1 VIDSRELVPPDSY
14 EYCKSRELNP
24 LILIDSRLVRIYGIL
39 KTKFS
44 KIYCNN
50 WHVGGDYKQSG
61 YRNDGSG
68 AIISQHRFG
77 RALDLH
83 GVEPHVLYKHIL
95 NSRKIFYKDIKAVES
110 LEDTK
115 GWVHIDVR
123 YSLTEFTIVRG

>member
-1 VIDSRELVPPDSY
+1 MIDSTELVPPDSY
-14 EYCKSRELNP
+14 DYCKSKGLNP
-24 LILIDSRLVRIYGIL
+24 LILIDARLVKIYGIL
-39 KTKFS
+39 KGKFP

-50 WHVGGDYKQSG
+50 WNVGGAYKQSG

-68 AIISQHRFG
+68 APVSQHRFG

-83 GVEPHVLYKHIL
+83 GVDPSILYKHIL
-95 NSRKIFYKDIKAVES
+95 NNRKLFYKDITAIES

-123 YSLTEFTIVRG
+123 YATEFTIVRG